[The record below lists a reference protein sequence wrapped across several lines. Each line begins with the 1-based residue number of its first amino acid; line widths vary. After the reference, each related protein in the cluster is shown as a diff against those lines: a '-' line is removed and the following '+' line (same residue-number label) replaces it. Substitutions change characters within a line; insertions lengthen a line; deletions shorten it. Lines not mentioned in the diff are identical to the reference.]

1 MKSKY
6 WAAILS
12 LILVLFPTACKKSGK
27 WKGQITEVNG
37 VAVVVNPKRPLYEEP
52 VLILDEELRIGEQES
67 RPEYIFAGISSIA
80 LDNSENIYVAD
91 NKEFHIK
98 VFSPE
103 GDYLRTISRQ
113 GQGPGE
119 IGRLSEIFVSES
131 QVLVVVDPRRRQ
143 VHTFSTSG
151 DHLDSRDFEKL
162 YPLRTARDSTGHF
175 YMMNPVT
182 VSGSRKGSFELLK
195 LNPDLEPV
203 ASLTKIEISPE
214 ANSSE
219 FDDIPE
225 FAIRSDD
232 CVVLGYGS
240 YYRFKILTPD
250 GKVVREIHQ
259 DFDRVPIPE
268 KVIEEAKKRRAQSGF
283 PLDAEFP
290 KYYPPFTMFFLDENG
305 RMLVIKP
312 ERAENGESQVCDVF
326 DAEGKYVC
334 RISLRAMPSVVMTM
348 SGGKLY
354 IVEED
359 IDGNPYLARY
369 NMRWTI

>member
-6 WAAILS
+6 LAAILS
-12 LILVLFPTACKKSGK
+12 LILLLFPTTCKKPGQ
-27 WKGQITEVNG
+27 WKGQIAEVNG
-37 VAVVVNPKRPLYEEP
+37 VTVVENPKRPLYEEP

-80 LDNSENIYVAD
+80 VDNSENIYVAD
-91 NKEFHIK
+91 SKDSHIK
-98 VFSPE
+98 VFSPK
-103 GDYLRTISRQ
+103 GDYLRTIGRQ

-119 IGRLSEIFVSES
+119 IGRLREIYISESEI
-131 QVLVVVDPRRRQ
+131 LVVVDSRRRQ

-151 DHLDSRDFEKL
+151 DYLDSRDFEKL
-162 YPLRTARDSTGHF
+162 YPLQTARDSTGHF
-175 YMMNPVT
+175 YIMNPVS
-182 VSGSRKGSFELLK
+182 VPGSREGSFELLK

-203 ASLTKIEISPE
+203 ASLAKIELSPE

-232 CVVLGYGS
+232 CAVLGYAS
-240 YYRFKILTPD
+240 YYRFKILTPE

-259 DFDRVPIPE
+259 DFDRIPIPE

-283 PLDAEFP
+283 PLDVEFP
-290 KYYPPFTMFFLDENG
+290 KYYQPFTMFFLDENG

-312 ERAENGESQVCDVF
+312 EPAENEESQVCDVF

-334 RISLRAMPSVVMTM
+334 RISLKSMLPVVVTM

-359 IDGNPYLARY
+359 IDGNPCLARY